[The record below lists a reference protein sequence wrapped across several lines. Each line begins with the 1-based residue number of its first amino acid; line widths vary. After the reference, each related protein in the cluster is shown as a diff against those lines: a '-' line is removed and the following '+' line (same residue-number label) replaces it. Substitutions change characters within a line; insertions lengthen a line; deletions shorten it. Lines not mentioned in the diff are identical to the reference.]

1 MDLKEL
7 RQLTEP
13 ELAEKA
19 QQLTQELFNLRFQL
33 GTGRLENPM
42 QVRKTKRS
50 IARIKTLQHELVQAD
65 PTLDRGER
73 GLRMGDQQINGV
85 SGLGVWSA
93 IR

>member
-7 RQLTEP
+7 RQLAGP
-13 ELAEKA
+13 ELTEKA

-50 IARIKTLQHELVQAD
+50 IARVKTLQREQAQAD
-65 PTLDRGER
+65 PISTAAKG
-73 GLRMGDQQINGV
+73 
-85 SGLGVWSA
+85 A
-93 IR
+93 

>member
-7 RQLTEP
+7 RQLTAP
-13 ELAEKA
+13 ELAEKS

-50 IARIKTLQHELVQAD
+50 IARVKTIQRELAQAEEISIAAK
-65 PTLDRGER
+65 G
-73 GLRMGDQQINGV
+73 
-85 SGLGVWSA
+85 A
-93 IR
+93 

>member
-7 RQLTEP
+7 RQLTEL
-13 ELAEKA
+13 ELAEKG

-50 IARIKTLQHELVQAD
+50 IARIKTLQHELVQAG
-65 PTLDRGER
+65 PTSTTAKG
-73 GLRMGDQQINGV
+73 
-85 SGLGVWSA
+85 A
-93 IR
+93 

>member
-7 RQLTEP
+7 RQLTGP
-13 ELAEKA
+13 ELEGKT

-50 IARIKTLQHELVQAD
+50 IARVKTVQRELALAD
-65 PTLDRGER
+65 S
-73 GLRMGDQQINGV
+73 V
-85 SGLGVWSA
+85 STTAKGA
-93 IR
+93 

>member
-1 MDLKEL
+1 MDLKDL

-13 ELAEKA
+13 ELAEKS

-50 IARIKTLQHELVQAD
+50 IARVKTIQRELAQVD
-65 PTLDRGER
+65 PMSTTAKG
-73 GLRMGDQQINGV
+73 
-85 SGLGVWSA
+85 A
-93 IR
+93 

>member
-7 RQLTEP
+7 RQLTSA

-42 QVRKTKRS
+42 QIRKAKRNIAQVKTILREVERKEPSSTKVKG
-50 IARIKTLQHELVQAD
+50 A
-65 PTLDRGER
+65 
-73 GLRMGDQQINGV
+73 
-85 SGLGVWSA
+85 
-93 IR
+93 